1 MTLQIGS
8 EVPDFELLN
17 TEGSQTKLSTFRGKN
32 VLVMFY
38 PFAFSGICTGE
49 LCEIRDNLK
58 DFQNDKVQIISISTD
73 PMYSNKAFA
82 ETEGYKFPVLSDFW
96 PHGKV
101 SKQFGVFNE
110 DRGCATRGSFLIDK
124 NGILRWSVINTL
136 GEKRNLDDYKAVL
149 ASL

>member
-124 NGILRWSVINTL
+124 SGVIRWRVINTL
-136 GEKRNLDDYKAVL
+136 GEARNIEDYKQAL
-149 ASL
+149 AAL

>member
-8 EVPDFELLN
+8 EVPDFELPN
-17 TEGSQTKLSTFRGKN
+17 TEGGQTNLSSYRGKS

-58 DFQNDKVQIISISTD
+58 DFQNEQVQIISISTD

-82 ETEGYKFPVLSDFW
+82 AAEGYEFPVLSDFW

-124 NGILRWSVINTL
+124 NGILRWSVINSL
-136 GEKRNLDDYKAVL
+136 GEKRNLDDYKAAL

>member
-8 EVPDFELLN
+8 EVPDFELPN
-17 TEGSQTKLSTFRGKN
+17 TEGGLTKLSSYRGKN

-58 DFQNDKVQIISISTD
+58 DFQNEQVQIISISTD

-82 ETEGYKFPVLSDFW
+82 AAEGYKFPVLSDFW

-124 NGILRWSVINTL
+124 NGIHRWSVINSL
-136 GEKRNLDDYKAVL
+136 GEKRNLDDYKAAL